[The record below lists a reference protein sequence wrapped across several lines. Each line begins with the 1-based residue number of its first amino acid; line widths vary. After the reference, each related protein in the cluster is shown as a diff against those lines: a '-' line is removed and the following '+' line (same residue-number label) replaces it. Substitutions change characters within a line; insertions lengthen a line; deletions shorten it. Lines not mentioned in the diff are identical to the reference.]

1 LSFRRYS
8 YRSLGWVGK
17 KGGGVGRRVG
27 SVQPTKPPPTQE
39 GGSDGTW
46 VGLAVGN
53 GKVGDK
59 VKASE
64 GAGVGKVVDISGVG
78 SKVGCGSRTVG
89 EGVGAGTGALVGF
102 TGASVGTATGAS
114 VGSTGASTGGGVFL
128 GLQ

>member
-1 LSFRRYS
+1 M
-8 YRSLGWVGK
+8 
-17 KGGGVGRRVG
+17 
-27 SVQPTKPPPTQE
+27 
-39 GGSDGTW
+39 
-46 VGLAVGN
+46 GLAVGN

-64 GAGVGKVVDISGVG
+64 GAGVGNPVEKLDG
-78 SKVGCGSRTVG
+78 SSVGCGSWTVG
-89 EGVGAGTGALVGF
+89 EGVGAGTGALVGFTGAGVGAGTGALVGF